1 MDHARTIVGSWSNR
15 FFLAEAIGDVFSQ
28 ILTSGGQAVF
38 FVADAVFGALLES
51 GVRRLRNR
59 GRAVFVKRDGFVAIS
74 FSKTSFAFFG
84 CAWLCHSGLH
94 FTLCRLSVRVNF
106 VACAALS
113 ECFPC
118 LILLEK
124 HSADRIL

>member
-74 FSKTSFAFFG
+74 FCRSFMVFAVVCVLTGAPRTGERFCG
-84 CAWLCHSGLH
+84 SHWIPVVSLCFAS
-94 FTLCRLSVRVNF
+94 
-106 VACAALS
+106 
-113 ECFPC
+113 
-118 LILLEK
+118 
-124 HSADRIL
+124 